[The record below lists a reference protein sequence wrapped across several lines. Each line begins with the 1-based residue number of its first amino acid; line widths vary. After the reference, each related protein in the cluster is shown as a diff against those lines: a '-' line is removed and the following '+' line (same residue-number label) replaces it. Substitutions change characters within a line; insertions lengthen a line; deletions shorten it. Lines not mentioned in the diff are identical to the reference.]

1 MEDGKQKDAWAVPDA
16 RVKNQSVK
24 EIYWESYLFA
34 KLLDNTRLSLNS
46 EVLDS
51 LALMGD
57 IR

>member
-1 MEDGKQKDAWAVPDA
+1 MPDA
-16 RVKNQSVK
+16 RVKKQSVK

-51 LALMGD
+51 LALFTD
-57 IR
+57 VRY